1 MPLQIPVTQTG
12 LEASIQ
18 QAMKNAGRNAQI
30 NLGTNSRQINA
41 LSQPLG
47 RITGQADEFTKS
59 MEAANARVFA
69 FGASVG
75 IINGVSKAFGALV
88 KNTIEVE
95 KSLAEINTV
104 LNTSGDSLQKFG
116 NKLFDVAKTTGQTFD
131 VVAKGA
137 LELARQ
143 GLSTEETLKRI
154 NDALILSRLS
164 GLDAQQSVEGLTAA
178 FNSFK
183 ETGITTSQIL
193 NKLVVVSQK
202 YSVSERDLIEGLKRS
217 ASVADQA
224 GVSFDELVGIITTV
238 QERTARGG
246 AVIGNA
252 FKTIFARIQ
261 DTGALQDLANL
272 GIQVTDLEGKI
283 LPATKILQNLGAEFN
298 NLSQLEQADIAKK
311 LGGVYQLSNLL
322 AAVKDLSS
330 EQSKYNDIVKLSAGA
345 TNEAYKKNA
354 ALNETL
360 ASLINKVTLSAQQL
374 GATLGAIGIT
384 DSLKGLL
391 DFFNNILEGIQKI
404 LGEESMLGD
413 MFRGLAKGIG
423 NVLAGPGLALFGA
436 IIAKLSKDL
445 ISFGIESLKS
455 FFKIGQ
461 SAKEIQSVEKAIAAA
476 LGSNLTL
483 QRQLF
488 ALEGNRA
495 AQIKLMTE
503 AIVQQEAVMRRMATT
518 AGSLA
523 GPLYQQGVRS
533 TGGQGLRVPKAAG
546 GYMPAISQESR
557 DINRGIGGAKAGDK
571 PVVIPNFAFGGGKK
585 GTMIAHT
592 GEYIVPNFARGGS
605 AIFNRDMIASMG
617 LPSGA
622 QKIGAAGGFIP
633 NFAKAVGPSE
643 LIQSVGATSIKD
655 LEKYRI
661 PGTKSF
667 DINGNILPES
677 QAKQKL
683 VSLGSVY
690 NANLD
695 PKTIM
700 LIPSVSKYNSS
711 GLRTIFKGSRKSGNK
726 LYNSFEGGYSG
737 VDPELK
743 SGGLKSNS
751 KFIKLSGI
759 DSAMNNALASAA
771 NNILKSV
778 QPDIKTQPATLT
790 AESIGK
796 YLEAGGAG
804 ALGSIR
810 GALFESVINLITKG
824 ARDKNQGTLDVSFD
838 AGNNRTALEEIFGV
852 EGQNVKYADFKNSIG
867 QKDKFIDQVM
877 KNFPRASKGFIPN
890 FADPLKEAIG
900 REISAGVPASQIYVD
915 QNSSLK
921 NPMNP
926 MGLMVANRRDEPAGG
941 IQGISRARKE
951 GANPMLYGA
960 AGGFVPN
967 YAMQPLSSFGGS
979 DESLIKPKRDLL
991 GVIFAVQTGLTLL
1004 NGATSD
1010 ATSGLGKFTNA
1021 ISSIAS
1027 SASTALLV
1035 GQGLSGLAKE
1045 GSNASKILGKVGVA
1059 GAVLAGGFEAFK
1071 VGIQVW
1077 RDATGKT
1084 EQAAKA
1090 TAKFNDAVQAAGI
1103 SLDNLSQSES
1113 LKKTKSAEGSLY
1125 NLGAGIS
1132 LTDNIFGRAYKD
1144 PELQKMYAQAS
1155 YISGMSEKQI
1165 AQRAE
1170 QQGALEISAYQK
1182 LATGGT
1188 RAVVENVDIDK
1199 LKQVLADITAMPE
1212 KGTKEYE
1219 ERIKRITELR
1229 EKQAQVEK
1237 DLNEP
1242 ARIAEAKEAISSQ
1255 VKETLK
1261 LIRAQELL
1269 NARKLGETATAN
1281 QAEVNNQRKI
1291 LEISSDLTLSQTQ
1304 RAKKLA
1310 EQENTQARIT
1320 AELEAQSQIAD
1331 KLDESLS
1338 EISKG
1343 GLQFGAITDKKQI
1356 EEAVN
1361 KSKEFVKNIS
1371 ETPKAAGA
1379 ISSALQGNSAELE
1392 NLIKGSTQLGEEYKG
1407 NAEYIKLMTI
1417 AILQFTQGE
1426 KNILNL
1432 LDQETSKRNELYD
1445 ISVKT
1450 KQNEEDRA
1458 AIAERVNYQL
1468 ESRASALDFQGQGVS
1483 NKQQINQ
1490 ARKELETAVYER
1502 TALTTTVEDYKKGL
1516 DEINKKYFDLE
1527 MAAQKEKAALEIKSE
1542 ITRGLKVDQN
1552 NLKLDATT
1560 IALDN
1565 LKGTTETATE
1575 ELKKLPAGIV
1585 EAMKQQPVYGQTSNM
1600 TLSPYERAMTAAGS
1614 VNQISGTSGKFA
1626 QQFDP
1631 AIVKQ
1636 LQGVDER
1643 LVKILKETASTLPE
1657 GYSVQV
1663 TPAGGKSPRGSTK
1676 HHPAGR
1682 AIDIQLY
1689 KNGKALDNFG
1699 PGRGTEEFMAYENY
1713 AKKAREIQT
1722 KFYPELNDKF
1732 RWGGYFGGSYANDL
1746 MHFDVSGGGM
1756 SRGSWTGG
1764 ANQSV
1769 AQPTKQITT
1778 QQFNLSEQAYK
1789 KSIEIATLD
1798 INKIGDA
1805 AYKAAEGLKG
1815 ANAPAEE
1822 ITQLAE
1828 VIKNAAIKFKSTGAT
1843 EELAREQNRLQKL
1856 IEAQAEMPKT
1866 FSKGWSDA
1874 ITNINKDVSN
1884 FQYELG
1890 QAIPTLFSN
1899 NLSQGIQDAITG
1911 AKSLE
1916 DALVSAALSFVQE
1929 IQSMAIKN
1937 LANQFTSS
1945 FSGFLGFSSGGSVP
1959 KYASGGM
1966 INGGSGNKDDVP
1978 AMLMGGEYV
1987 INKKSVKKY
1996 GPDFLRAINSG
2007 TLGGYAKG
2015 GAVKEP
2021 PVQTGVG
2028 GFYIPGDY
2036 GLGGIQGRKNLLDFA
2051 TQTAT
2056 SGQYDVIRGGD
2067 NYASINLEGESARLT
2082 TFGRSRGPMAE
2093 AIASA
2098 KGEAFSLY
2106 QQDIEAEKQ
2115 RKEQQKQL
2123 DEQSKAMK
2131 KQLLISVGS
2140 MVASSALSA
2149 GASGFQSAFGA
2160 AKAGGAGALSSF
2172 GSGLKGIFTGASA
2185 TGGVNVGGL
2194 NNWFTGIGKG
2204 LTGNFSDAANY
2215 FKLSQMGSLDK
2226 LGQAY
2231 SMGVG
2236 PDGKT
2241 SSFNKF
2247 LDKSG
2252 YIPRAFPV
2260 NPTEPSVGS
2269 NGIFNWFKPM
2279 FNRASGG
2286 IIPPTSGIDTVPA
2299 MLSGGEFIMN
2309 RAASQNIGTG
2319 NLQALNAGASSLPTE
2334 EKTEEL
2340 NDRLVAKLDELIE
2353 VMTEGGSSGSITI
2366 NVDSNGKSTQET
2378 SGESSESRQKL
2389 AAQIKDTVMKVIEQE
2404 KRLGGK
2410 LRRGLT

>member
-18 QAMKNAGRNAQI
+18 QAMRNAGRNTQL
-30 NLGTNSRQINA
+30 NLGVNSRQINA
-41 LSQPLG
+41 LAQPLG

-75 IINGVSKAFGALV
+75 IINGVSKAFSALV

-95 KSLAEINTV
+95 KSLVEINTV

-116 NKLFDVAKTTGQTFD
+116 NKLFDVAKSTGQTFD

-261 DTGALQDLANL
+261 NREALEDLANL
-272 GIQVTDLEGKI
+272 GVQITDLQGKV
-283 LPATKILQNLGAEFN
+283 LPATQILQNLALEFN
-298 NLSQLEQADIAKK
+298 NLTQVEQADLAKK
-311 LGGVYQLSNLL
+311 LGGIYQLSNLL

-330 EQSKYNDIVKLSAGA
+330 EQSKYNDIVRLSVGA
-345 TNEAYKKNA
+345 TDEAYKKNA

-360 ASLINKVTLSAQQL
+360 AALINKVSVSAQQL

-391 DFFNNILEGIQKI
+391 DFFNNILEGIQNI

-445 ISFGIESLKS
+445 ISFGLESLKS

-476 LGSNLTL
+476 LGSNLGL

-503 AIVQQEAVMRRMATT
+503 AIVQQEAVMRRMAAT

-523 GPLYQQGVRS
+523 APLYQQGVRS

-546 GYMPAISQESR
+546 GYMPAVTGEAS
-557 DINRGIGGAKAGDK
+557 DIRRGVGGARSGDR

-585 GTMIAHT
+585 GTMVAHT
-592 GEYIVPNFARGGS
+592 GEYIVPNFAKGGS
-605 AIFNRDMIASMG
+605 AIFNRDMVASMG

-622 QKIGAAGGFIP
+622 QKIGTAGGFIP
-633 NFAKAVGPSE
+633 NFQKARSSVIPEGTSPNKLRGYAAYEGNDPTSLQRKANAQKLLDQKTKTINVASILGSDLPTILTPNQSGLSE
-643 LIQSVGATSIKD
+643 IYTKKNIFGSATNAQFQFKSFGLQANGKQSIKND
-655 LEKYRI
+655 FERRFSDQAIEKIATDTALSYARKI
-661 PGTKSF
+661 VSSLDSK
-667 DINGNILPES
+667 LP
-677 QAKQKL
+677 
-683 VSLGSVY
+683 V
-690 NANLD
+690 D
-695 PKTIM
+695 PKTIKEVENVKGF
-700 LIPSVSKYNSS
+700 ISSAKGAFGGIFDAAITTGIKTVSRDNSQANPDI
-711 GLRTIFKGSRKSGNK
+711 GGDFDVNAKGDSLANIIK
-726 LYNSFEGGYSG
+726 LFG
-737 VDPELK
+737 
-743 SGGLKSNS
+743 SNS
-751 KFIKLSGI
+751 VP
-759 DSAMNNALASAA
+759 A
-771 NNILKSV
+771 NGL
-778 QPDIKTQPATLT
+778 
-790 AESIGK
+790 
-796 YLEAGGAG
+796 
-804 ALGSIR
+804 
-810 GALFESVINLITKG
+810 
-824 ARDKNQGTLDVSFD
+824 
-838 AGNNRTALEEIFGV
+838 
-852 EGQNVKYADFKNSIG
+852 ADFKINKGKYAVKSMAEKILNS
-867 QKDKFIDQVM
+867 
-877 KNFPRASKGFIPN
+877 PRFVNQLKASALNKATIKASRGYIPN
-890 FADPLKEAIG
+890 FANPLAEAID
-900 REISAGVPASQIYVD
+900 REMSAGVPASQIYVD

-921 NPMNP
+921 NSMNP
-926 MGLMVANRRDEPAGG
+926 MGLMVANRRDEPSGG
-941 IQGISRARKE
+941 MQGINRARKE

-960 AGGFVPN
+960 AGGFIPN
-967 YAMQPLSSFGGS
+967 YAATSGS
-979 DESLIKPKRDLL
+979 DADLEKPKRDLL
-991 GVIFAVQTGLTLL
+991 GTVFAVQTGLSLL
-1004 NGATSD
+1004 TGATSD
-1010 ATSGLGKFTNA
+1010 ATSGLGKFTNNLSNA
-1021 ISSIAS
+1021 LSNV
-1027 SASTALLV
+1027 STALLAL
-1035 GQGLSGLAKE
+1035 QGLKGLAPE
-1045 GSNASKILGKVGVA
+1045 TGKLA
-1059 GAVLAGGFEAFK
+1059 GALGRLGPVAIAAVGGFEAFK
-1071 VGIQVW
+1071 FGIQVF
-1077 RDATGKT
+1077 RDWTGKT
-1084 EQAAKA
+1084 AAAAKS
-1090 TAKFNDAVQAAGI
+1090 TAQFNDAVAAAGI
-1103 SLDNLSQSES
+1103 SLDNLSKSES
-1113 LKKTKSAEGSLY
+1113 LKKTTSAEGSLY
-1125 NLGAGIS
+1125 NLGAGID
-1132 LTDNIFGRAYKD
+1132 LTDDIFGRAYKD
-1144 PELQKMYAQAS
+1144 PELQKMYAQAA
-1155 YISGMSEKQI
+1155 YVSGMSEKQI
-1165 AQRAE
+1165 AEMAAS
-1170 QQGALEISAYQK
+1170 QGAVRKIKTREGGKRGGKLVDAYTDFD
-1182 LATGGT
+1182 A
-1188 RAVVENVDIDK
+1188 DK
-1199 LKQVLADITAMPE
+1199 FRQTLADITAMPE

-1255 VKETLK
+1255 IKETLK

-1269 NARKLGETATAN
+1269 NARKLGETAAAN
-1281 QAEVNNQRKI
+1281 QAEVNNQQRI
-1291 LEISSDLTLSQTQ
+1291 LEISSDLTLSATE

-1310 EQENTQARIT
+1310 EQENIQVRIT

-1331 KLDESLS
+1331 KLDESVAEL
-1338 EISKG
+1338 SKG
-1343 GLQFGAITDKKQI
+1343 GIAFGSGMGQEEIEKAVESSKKFI
-1356 EEAVN
+1356 E
-1361 KSKEFVKNIS
+1361 NIS
-1371 ETPKAAGA
+1371 KTPSAAGA
-1379 ISSALQGNSAELE
+1379 ISQALKGNNTELS
-1392 NLIKGSTQLGEEYKG
+1392 NLITGSSELGDSYKQ
-1407 NAEYIKLMTI
+1407 NEEYIKLMTI

-1432 LDQETSKRNELYD
+1432 LDQEASRRNELYD

-1450 KQNEEDRA
+1450 KQNEEARA
-1458 AIAERVNYQL
+1458 AIASRVNYQL
-1468 ESRASALDFQGQGVS
+1468 ESRASALDFQSQGVS

-1516 DEINKKYFDLE
+1516 DEINRKYFDLE
-1527 MAAQKEKAALEIKSE
+1527 MAAQREQAALEIKSE
-1542 ITRGLKVDQN
+1542 VIRNLKVDEN
-1552 NLKLDATT
+1552 NLKL
-1560 IALDN
+1560 
-1565 LKGTTETATE
+1565 TETTTALNELKNTVDTAVTELPTILQNTREQANDNSPMGRQMTAFGAVQPTFNQNDLRGIAENGANVAKLNPQLAANLEKFAQDFQKRFGE
-1575 ELKKLPAGIV
+1575 EL
-1585 EAMKQQPVYGQTSNM
+1585 
-1600 TLSPYERAMTAAGS
+1600 
-1614 VNQISGTSGKFA
+1614 QISGARSAYRTIEESAAIRQKAIAERGLPYALKYTATPGRSQHNFGNAVDFSKSQINKAVSSGMRLEDYGLTRPMSYEPWHVELLGARNKNANIQNITNA
-1626 QQFDP
+1626 QQ
-1631 AIVKQ
+1631 
-1636 LQGVDER
+1636 L
-1643 LVKILKETASTLPE
+1643 
-1657 GYSVQV
+1657 
-1663 TPAGGKSPRGSTK
+1663 
-1676 HHPAGR
+1676 
-1682 AIDIQLY
+1682 
-1689 KNGKALDNFG
+1689 
-1699 PGRGTEEFMAYENY
+1699 
-1713 AKKAREIQT
+1713 
-1722 KFYPELNDKF
+1722 
-1732 RWGGYFGGSYANDL
+1732 
-1746 MHFDVSGGGM
+1746 
-1756 SRGSWTGG
+1756 
-1764 ANQSV
+1764 
-1769 AQPTKQITT
+1769 TT
-1778 QQFNLSEQAYK
+1778 QQFGLSDKAYAEAIK
-1789 KSIEIATLD
+1789 LATLD
-1798 INKIGDA
+1798 ISKVGDA
-1805 AYKAAEGLKG
+1805 ARKAAEGLLG

-1822 ITQLAE
+1822 IDKLAE
-1828 VIKNAAIKFKSTGAT
+1828 TIKNAATKFKSAGAT
-1843 EELAREQNRLQKL
+1843 EATARE
-1856 IEAQAEMPKT
+1856 IEKIQRQREAEAEMSKT
-1866 FSKGWSDA
+1866 FSKGWTDA
-1874 ITNINKDVSN
+1874 VTNINKDISN

-1890 QAIPTLFSN
+1890 QAIPTSFSN
-1899 NLSQGIQDAITG
+1899 NLAQGIQDAITG

-1945 FSGFLGFSSGGSVP
+1945 FSGFLGFSNGGSVP

-1966 INGGSGNKDDVP
+1966 INGGSGSKDDVP

-1987 INKKSVKKY
+1987 INKKSVQKY
-1996 GPDFLRAINSG
+1996 GPDFLSAINSG
-2007 TLGGYAKG
+2007 ALGGYASG
-2015 GAVKEP
+2015 GQ
-2021 PVQTGVG
+2021 VQSGAG
-2028 GFYIPGDY
+2028 GFYIPGAY
-2036 GLGGIQGRKNLLDFA
+2036 GLGGIEGRQNLLDFA
-2051 TQTAT
+2051 SQTAT

-2067 NYASINLEGESARLT
+2067 NYASINLEAESARLT
-2082 TFGRSRGPMAE
+2082 NFGRSRGPMAE
-2093 AIASA
+2093 AVRSA
-2098 KGEAFSLY
+2098 KEESFGLY

-2115 RKEQQKQL
+2115 RKEQQRQL

-2131 KQLLISVGS
+2131 TQLLISIGS
-2140 MVASSALSA
+2140 MVAGSALSA
-2149 GASGFQSAFGA
+2149 GASGFNAAFGA
-2160 AKAGGAGALSSF
+2160 AKAGGATTLSSF

-2204 LTGNFSDAANY
+2204 LTGNFSDAASY

-2236 PDGKT
+2236 YDGKM
-2241 SSFNKF
+2241 SSFNQF
-2247 LDKSG
+2247 LGKSG

-2269 NGIFNWFKPM
+2269 NGIFNWFKPTIG
-2279 FNRASGG
+2279 RATGG

-2299 MLSGGEFIMN
+2299 MLSGGEFVMN

-2319 NLQALNAGASSLPTE
+2319 NLQALNAGAGSLPTE

-2378 SGESSESRQKL
+2378 SGESSESREKL
-2389 AAQIKDTVMKVIEQE
+2389 ARQIKDTVMKVIEQE